1 MPHRFQ
7 SDFVAP
13 QVRLP
18 RFQRDKVL
26 WFGYRAGFLSTN
38 NAIHQDTLNI
48 EADGVQMLANLS
60 GVWRSMLVSDCF
72 WKVISRH
79 VTFGGLGV
87 ISNDWRWMFD
97 ACQGDDWH
105 MHWSSPWRT
114 TIAMSFPHLSTFPI
128 LSNGKNRSTTPLA
141 SQKKHRAV
149 AGVILHPS
157 GRWVSLGLGV
167 MVKSSLD
174 WGYHKGYWN
183 VRKPPKSAP
192 KTSIYFIR

>member
-128 LSNGKNRSTTPLA
+128 LSNGKKQVNNSACVPKKASRS
-141 SQKKHRAV
+141 RRRY
-149 AGVILHPS
+149 PS
-157 GRWVSLGLGV
+157 SLRTVSFPWPRCHGQVVTGLGV
-167 MVKSSLD
+167 PQRVLKC
-174 WGYHKGYWN
+174 
-183 VRKPPKSAP
+183 
-192 KTSIYFIR
+192 